1 MSNKKIMDKL
11 NEIESILKEN
21 HKTVMNFDDV
31 VEYTG
36 LAKSYLYKLT
46 SQSQIPH
53 YKPNGKMI
61 YFNRDEVEQ
70 WMLNNK
76 IQSIQE
82 LNAIAREL

>member
-1 MSNKKIMDKL
+1 MEKL
-11 NEIESILKEN
+11 NEIENILKEN

-76 IQSIQE
+76 VQSVQE
-82 LNAIAREL
+82 LNSKAREL